1 MYYTTIRK
9 GSTRKLTGNFLEKE
23 FHSSSP
29 DAPDSHKLD
38 ARLIDV
44 SQLVREVA
52 GVPVYVTSTARFPKD
67 SNYSPSSQHHF
78 EIAAAI
84 DLGAAKEKGEAARVA
99 QLFHREILTHGPVFR
114 QLWELGVRG
123 FGLYDTFMHFDVRE
137 DRTGLKSYQAE
148 PYALWD
154 HRSIRQTYSSSSSAS
169 GEGIDYGASAT
180 SLILNSFKRYEDE
193 EDRSFLRAV
202 LIPVI
207 AGSGLLILFFQIFQR
222 VQAGRRSG

>member
-9 GSTRKLTGNFLEKE
+9 NSTRKLTTHFLESE

-29 DAPDSHKLD
+29 DAPEAHKLD

-44 SQLVREVA
+44 AQLARDVA

-84 DLGAAKEKGEAARVA
+84 DLGAARANGEALRVA
-99 QLFHREILTHGPVFR
+99 QLFHREILSQGPVFR

-137 DRTGLKSYQAE
+137 DGSGKESFQGQ

-154 HRSIRQTYSSSSSAS
+154 HRSVKTSYSSSTSTS
-169 GEGIDYGASAT
+169 GEVDYVASVQ
-180 SLILNSFKRYEDE
+180 SRVLNSFRRYEDE
-193 EDRSFLRAV
+193 EDRSFFRAV
-202 LIPVI
+202 LLPVFL
-207 AGSGLLILFFQIFQR
+207 GTGLFVLFFQIFQR
-222 VQAGRRSG
+222 FQNQPMAG